1 MTTIEKAAIYSSMLK
16 HYYGVGPDE
25 ALELAAVL
33 DDMIAATDKY
43 RKLLKYT
50 LRTMYDLREL
60 IDDRQSA
67 FSYLSD
73 GIDNEIALLL
83 RTERIA
89 EDKQA

>member
-89 EDKQA
+89 EAKQA

>member
-33 DDMIAATDKY
+33 DDMIAAASKY

-89 EDKQA
+89 EAKQA

>member
-16 HYYGVGPDE
+16 RYYGVGPDE

-33 DDMIAATDKY
+33 DDMIATTDKY

-50 LRTMYDLREL
+50 SRTMDDLREL
-60 IDDRQSA
+60 IDDKQSA
-67 FSYLSD
+67 FRYLSAGLIKD
-73 GIDNEIALLL
+73 IAILL

>member
-33 DDMIAATDKY
+33 DDMIATTDKY

-89 EDKQA
+89 EAKQA

>member
-16 HYYGVGPDE
+16 RYYGVGPDE

-89 EDKQA
+89 EAKQA